1 MKIGITAWSLPQ
13 TLTIPQGFR
22 VAKGTGFDAVELDI
36 SENGYLTLD
45 MANEDVSAF
54 RTAAENMSLELRS
67 VSCRLLW
74 IYQLTSDD
82 PHVVAKAKSII
93 RRGLEIAKVLGADT
107 LLVVPGSVS
116 SEVPYDVAYER
127 ANSALKELSVDA
139 EREGVCMAIE
149 NAWNKML
156 MSPLE
161 LRDFIDSIGSEYV
174 GSYFDVGNVVAF
186 GFPEQWIR
194 ILGKRVKKVHAKDFR
209 AAVGNVDGF
218 TNLLQGDVDWVG
230 VRNALRDVGYDDTVT
245 AEVPG
250 FNRFPDLGMRQSG
263 EILRRIFRGS

>member
-1 MKIGITAWSLPQ
+1 LKIGITAWSLPQ

-36 SENGYLTLD
+36 SENGYLPLD
-45 MANEDVSAF
+45 MSNEEVKAF

-67 VSCRLLW
+67 VSVRLLW

-82 PHVVAKAKSII
+82 PHVVANAKSII
-93 RRGLEIAKVLGADT
+93 RRGLEISRILGADT

-116 SEVPYDVAYER
+116 AEVPYDVACER
-127 ANSALKELSVDA
+127 AQSALKELAFDA
-139 EREGVCMAIE
+139 ESENVSIAIE

-161 LRDFIDSIGSEYV
+161 LRDFIDSIESDYV
-174 GSYFDVGNVVAF
+174 GSYFDVGNVMAF
-186 GFPEQWIR
+186 GYPEQWIR
-194 ILGKRVKKVHAKDFR
+194 ILGKRIKKVHAKDFKT
-209 AAVGNVDGF
+209 AIGNADGF
-218 TNLLQGDVDWVG
+218 ANLLQGDVDWIA

-263 EILRRIFRGS
+263 DILRRIFRGG